1 VGLISV
7 TFMSCSILDQERD
20 FDSRNVSTT
29 ACHTML
35 AVRAFAFVLGCSA
48 FADDASSAIADIGE
62 VLGQHVVNDLP
73 VSQSMV
79 TASNIM
85 KAMSRLPAP
94 ASPFIESKLD
104 PSHDAVVGTCDPDYT
119 VDCPQHFVS
128 IGSIFGGSASYCA
141 ADSTYAGPCDSDV
154 FNFATYSKQAKAR
167 WSSMCLASWPCMECE
182 RDFQSPCPRDWL
194 RAAGAQKCTPPSYY
208 TGPCGGT
215 VDFAFYNRAMLS
227 EWSSRCGAFWECA

>member
-1 VGLISV
+1 
-7 TFMSCSILDQERD
+7 
-20 FDSRNVSTT
+20 
-29 ACHTML
+29 
-35 AVRAFAFVLGCSA
+35 
-48 FADDASSAIADIGE
+48 

-85 KAMSRLPAP
+85 KALSRLPAP
-94 ASPFIESKLD
+94 TSPFIESKLD
-104 PSHDAVVGTCDPDYT
+104 LKQVALDGTCDHDYT
-119 VDCPQHFVS
+119 VDCPEQFVS
-128 IGSIFGGSASYCA
+128 IGAIFGGSTSYCA

-154 FNFATYSKQAKAR
+154 YNFAAYSKHAKAR

-194 RAAGAQKCTPPSYY
+194 RAAGAQKCTPPSHY

-227 EWSSRCGAFWECA
+227 EWSLRCGAYWECA

>member
-1 VGLISV
+1 
-7 TFMSCSILDQERD
+7 
-20 FDSRNVSTT
+20 
-29 ACHTML
+29 
-35 AVRAFAFVLGCSA
+35 VLGCSA
-48 FADDASSAIADIGE
+48 ASDDGLNAIADIGE

-104 PSHDAVVGTCDPDYT
+104 PNQDALVGTCDRDYI
-119 VDCPQHFVS
+119 VDCPEHFVS
-128 IGSIFGGSASYCA
+128 IGAIFGGSASYCA

-154 FNFATYSKQAKAR
+154 FNFASYSQHAKAR

-194 RAAGAQKCTPPSYY
+194 RAAGAQKCTPPSHY
-208 TGPCGGT
+208 TGLCGGT

-227 EWSSRCGAFWECA
+227 EWSSRCGAYWECA